1 MKIDVDPFRIAEGEK
16 AHLAKRP
23 TEVEP
28 FYGSKGDYAD
38 ILSDHVKRLSKLQE
52 HLHRSGRYA
61 LLIVLQ
67 GMDTAGKDGAIS
79 HVMSGVNPQGCRVV
93 SFKAPSAIER
103 AHDFLWRETIALPER
118 GEIGVFN
125 RSYYE
130 PVLVTRVHPELL
142 REEGIADVEGD
153 LKDLWAERLHSIR
166 AFERHLH
173 ANGTRFVKIFL
184 HLSKKEQLRRLLA
197 RLDDPDKT
205 WKASRADAEERQRWD
220 DYAHAYERA
229 LTATSVDQAPWHV
242 VPADDKPNARLIV
255 SQLVINALE
264 ALKLTP
270 PPIDA
275 ARRRELDEIR
285 AMLSG
290 SSSAATK
297 SD

>member
-1 MKIDVDPFRIAEGEK
+1 MKIDVDPFRIREGKK
-16 AHLAKRP
+16 AGLGKRP

-28 FYGSKGDYAD
+28 FYGSKREYAAT
-38 ILSDHVKRLSKLQE
+38 LADHVKRLEKLQE

-67 GMDTAGKDGAIS
+67 AMDTAGKDGAIS
-79 HVMSGVNPQGCRVV
+79 HVMSGVNPQGCKVV
-93 SFKAPSAIER
+93 SFKAPTATER
-103 AHDFLWRETIALPER
+103 AHDFLWRETVALPER

-142 REEGIADVEGD
+142 RDEGVVDLDDRD
-153 LKDLWAERLHSIR
+153 LKALWAERLHSIR
-166 AFERHLH
+166 GFERHLH

-205 WKASRADAEERQRWD
+205 WKASRADAQERERWD
-220 DYAHAYERA
+220 DYMHAYERA
-229 LTATSVDQAPWHV
+229 LSATSVDEAPWHV

-270 PPIDA
+270 PPIDE

-285 AMLSG
+285 AML
-290 SSSAATK
+290 TK
-297 SD
+297 

>member
-1 MKIDVDPFRIAEGEK
+1 MKIDVDRFCIPEGKK
-16 AHLAKRP
+16 AGLDKRP
-23 TEVEP
+23 TQVEP
-28 FYGSKGDYAD
+28 FYGSKREYAAT
-38 ILSDHVKRLSKLQE
+38 LADHVKRLEKLQE

-67 GMDTAGKDGAIS
+67 AMDTAGKDGAIA

-93 SFKAPSAIER
+93 SFKAPTSTES
-103 AHDFLWRETIALPER
+103 AHDFLWRESRELPER

-142 REEGIADVEGD
+142 RQEGLDPDGD
-153 LKDLWAERLHSIR
+153 LKALWAERLHSIR

-205 WKASRADAEERQRWD
+205 WKASRADAQERERWD
-220 DYAHAYERA
+220 DYMRAYERA
-229 LTATSVDQAPWHV
+229 LSATSVEEAPWHV

-255 SQLVINALE
+255 SQLVIDALE

-270 PPIDA
+270 PPIDE

-285 AMLSG
+285 AML
-290 SSSAATK
+290 TK
-297 SD
+297 

>member
-1 MKIDVDPFRIAEGEK
+1 MKIDVEPFRVPEGKK
-16 AHLAKRP
+16 AALNKRQ
-23 TEVEP
+23 TKIEP
-28 FYGSKGDYAD
+28 FYASKADYAAT
-38 ILSDHVKRLSKLQE
+38 LGEHVKRLRKLQE

-79 HVMSGVNPQGCRVV
+79 HVMSGVNPQGCKVV
-93 SFKAPSAIER
+93 SFKAPTSSEA
-103 AHDFLWRETIALPER
+103 AHDFLWRETCALPER

-130 PVLVTRVHPELL
+130 PVLVTRVHPDLL
-142 REEGIADVEGD
+142 RQEGVAEAESRH
-153 LKDLWAERLHSIR
+153 KKFWAERLHSIR

-173 ANGTRFVKIFL
+173 ANGTRFVKIYL

-197 RLDDPDKT
+197 RLDDPEKT
-205 WKASRADAEERQRWD
+205 WKASHADAEERQRWD
-220 DYAHAYERA
+220 DYARAYEHA
-229 LTATSVDQAPWHV
+229 LTETSVADAPWHV

-264 ALKLTP
+264 ALQLTP
-270 PPIDA
+270 PPIDD

-285 AMLSG
+285 AKL
-290 SSSAATK
+290 TK
-297 SD
+297 

>member
-1 MKIDVDPFRIAEGEK
+1 MKIDVSPFRLAEDEK
-16 AHLAKRP
+16 VDLSERP
-23 TEVEP
+23 TKVKP
-28 FYGSKGDYAD
+28 LYGSKSDYGE
-38 ILSDHVKRLSKLQE
+38 ILATHVEKLGKLQE
-52 HLHRSGRYA
+52 HLYRSGRYA

-79 HVMSGVNPQGCRVV
+79 HVMSGVNPQGCKVV
-93 SFKAPSAIER
+93 AFKAPSATEA
-103 AHDFLWRETIALPER
+103 AHDFLWRESRELPER
-118 GEIGVFN
+118 GIIGVFN

-142 REEGIADVEGD
+142 REEGVDETEGRH
-153 LKDLWAERLHSIR
+153 KGLWAERLHSIR

-184 HLSKKEQLRRLLA
+184 HVSKDEQLRRLLD

-205 WKASRADAEERQRWD
+205 WKISHADAEERGYWKG
-220 DYAHAYERA
+220 YVSAYERA
-229 LTATSVDQAPWHV
+229 LAATSVETAPWHI

-264 ALKLTP
+264 ELKLAP

-275 ARRRELDEIR
+275 ARRGELEAIR
-285 AMLSG
+285 AKL
-290 SSSAATK
+290 TP
-297 SD
+297 

>member
-1 MKIDVDPFRIAEGEK
+1 MKIDVEAFRVHEGKRAALDKRATK
-16 AHLAKRP
+16 AK
-23 TEVEP
+23 P
-28 FYGSKGDYAD
+28 FYGSKADYTAA
-38 ILSDHVKRLSKLQE
+38 LGEHVTRLSKLQE

-79 HVMSGVNPQGCRVV
+79 HVMSGVNPQGCKVV
-93 SFKAPSAIER
+93 SFKAPTSSEA
-103 AHDFLWRETIALPER
+103 AHDFLWRESRALPER

-142 REEGIADVEGD
+142 RQEGVSDTEGGH
-153 LKDLWAERLHSIR
+153 KKLWAERLHSIR
-166 AFERHLH
+166 SFERHLH

-184 HLSKKEQLRRLLA
+184 HLSKDEQLRRLLQ

-205 WKASRADAEERQRWD
+205 WKVSHADAEERGYWRA
-220 DYAHAYERA
+220 YLRAYEHA
-229 LTATSVDQAPWHV
+229 LTETSVDAAPWYV

-264 ALKLTP
+264 ALQLTP
-270 PPIDA
+270 PPVDD

-285 AMLSG
+285 AKL
-290 SSSAATK
+290 TK
-297 SD
+297 

>member
-1 MKIDVDPFRIAEGEK
+1 MKIDVDDFRIREGKK
-16 AHLAKRP
+16 AALDKRE
-23 TEVEP
+23 TKVKP
-28 FYGSKGDYAD
+28 FYASKADYTAA
-38 ILSDHVKRLSKLQE
+38 LGEHVKRLSKLQE
-52 HLHRSGRYA
+52 HLHRSSRYA

-79 HVMSGVNPQGCRVV
+79 HVMSGVNPQGCKVV
-93 SFKAPSAIER
+93 SFKAPTSSEA
-103 AHDFLWRETIALPER
+103 AHDFLWRESRALPER

-142 REEGIADVEGD
+142 RQEGVPDVEGGH
-153 LKDLWAERLHSIR
+153 KKLWAERLHSIR

-173 ANGTRFVKIFL
+173 ANGTRFVKIYL
-184 HLSKKEQLRRLLA
+184 HLSKDEQLRRLLQ

-205 WKASRADAEERQRWD
+205 WKVSHADAEERGYWR
-220 DYAHAYERA
+220 DYLRAYEHA
-229 LTATSVDQAPWHV
+229 LTETSVDAAPWHV

-264 ALKLTP
+264 ALPLTP
-270 PPIDA
+270 PPVDD

-285 AMLSG
+285 AKL
-290 SSSAATK
+290 TK
-297 SD
+297 QA